1 MPQFFQAVLLG
12 SLMSRNGDKKMG
24 SMGIAKVNQKDLVYL
39 GELLEAG
46 KIVPLIDRCYA
57 LSEVPEAIRYVE
69 EKHAQGKV
77 VWTYAESPACDI
89 IQA

>member
-12 SLMSRNGDKKMG
+12 SMMSKNGGKKMG
-24 SMGIAKVNQKDLVYL
+24 SMGLAKVNQEDLVYL

-46 KIVPLIDRCYA
+46 KIVPVIDQSYPLNKIA
-57 LSEVPEAIRYVE
+57 EAIRYVE

-77 VWTYAESPACDI
+77 VITVV
-89 IQA
+89 